1 MALAKLRRRKLLAEL
16 EAARAREA
24 LKIAAL
30 EVSRDSLSVQSA
42 RRTREV
48 QLEVDRLQL

>member
-1 MALAKLRRRKLLAEL
+1 VHDEPEPVALLPEQVLPRHE
-16 EAARAREA
+16 REA

-30 EVSRDSLSVQSA
+30 EFSRDSLSVQSA